1 MKKFIWSAIVCAAA
15 VFAACDNKGN
25 SYEFAQIVYPVGESV
40 LYADESV
47 DTLKFATTYDW
58 TLSGVPDWMRIS
70 PDSMAGTVP
79 DGYYMVNRIMIT
91 VDANQTDTL
100 RSAVIYFNADG
111 KSLGACYTQLHYLN
125 ISHPVRRDYRF
136 ELQDTAM
143 QVRDSVVFTTY
154 SNDWTLAFQGEK
166 PAWIAFAEG
175 EATSGRAG
183 KHTVA
188 YTLEPNTS
196 TAERTAVLRLTS
208 RGVAT
213 DIRIK
218 QLGLEAGE

>member
-1 MKKFIWSAIVCAAA
+1 MKKFIGCSIVCAALLL
-15 VFAACDNKGN
+15 AACDNKEN
-25 SYEFAQIVYPVGESV
+25 SYEFAQIVYPEGESV
-40 LYADESV
+40 LYADEGL

-58 TLSGVPDWMRIS
+58 TLSGVPGWMHIS

-79 DGYYMVNRIMIT
+79 DGYYMVNRILIS

-100 RSAVIYFNADG
+100 RSAIIYFNADG
-111 KSLGACYTQLHYLN
+111 KSLGAYYTQLHYLN
-125 ISHPVRRDYRF
+125 ISRPARQNYRF
-136 ELQDTAM
+136 ELQDTAR

-154 SNDWTLAFQGEK
+154 SNDWTLAFQGEQ
-166 PAWIAFAEG
+166 PTWIAFEEG

-183 KHTVA
+183 KHSVA

-208 RGVAT
+208 RGVSS
-213 DIRIK
+213 DIRIR
-218 QLGLEAGE
+218 QLGQKAGE